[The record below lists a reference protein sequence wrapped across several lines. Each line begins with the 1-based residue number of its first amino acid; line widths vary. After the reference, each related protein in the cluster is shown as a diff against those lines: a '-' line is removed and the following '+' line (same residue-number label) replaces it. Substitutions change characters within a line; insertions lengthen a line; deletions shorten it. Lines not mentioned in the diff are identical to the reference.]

1 MSGDWVLV
9 EPHEE
14 RLEGA
19 GLAMGRVLVEDAD
32 AAIHRQ
38 APMPSYIVE

>member
-19 GLAMGRVLVEDAD
+19 GLAMRHVLEDAD

-38 APMPSYIVE
+38 VPMPSYTIG